1 VSSTREATAG
11 SDGGKI
17 YAMDQATGEKQWSF
31 DAGGVASSP
40 AVVNGVV
47 YVSGLDGNLYAVQA

>member
-1 VSSTREATAG
+1 
-11 SDGGKI
+11 
-17 YAMDQATGEKQWSF
+17 MDQATGEKQWRF